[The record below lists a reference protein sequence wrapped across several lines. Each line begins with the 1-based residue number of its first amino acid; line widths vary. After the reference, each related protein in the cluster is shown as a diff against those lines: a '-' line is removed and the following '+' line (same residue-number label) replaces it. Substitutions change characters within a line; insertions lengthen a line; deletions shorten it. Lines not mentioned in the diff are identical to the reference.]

1 MLVALVRER
10 RGYLVDNWMNVAI
23 IVAGFPI
30 LWDYTPLVGLLRQLR
45 LLLMLVLLVQF
56 IPSVRHVLL
65 RNHLGYTLLIA
76 IVITLVSGIVITQVD
91 PAISSI
97 GDGIWFAWVTLT
109 TVGYGDVV
117 PKSTA
122 GRLIGGVLTF
132 LGLVFFSLIS
142 ANIAAFLVRRDVE
155 KVERKE
161 GALGHEIKD
170 LQTQLDRIEQSVERL
185 QVRETDGQR
194 MPRIRKRP

>member
-1 MLVALVRER
+1 M
-10 RGYLVDNWMNVAI
+10 
-23 IVAGFPI
+23 
-30 LWDYTPLVGLLRQLR
+30 
-45 LLLMLVLLVQF
+45 
-56 IPSVRHVLL
+56 
-65 RNHLGYTLLIA
+65 
-76 IVITLVSGIVITQVD
+76 
-91 PAISSI
+91 
-97 GDGIWFAWVTLT
+97 T

-155 KVERKE
+155 GKE
-161 GALGHEIKD
+161 GALGDQIKD
-170 LQTQLDRIEQSVERL
+170 LQAQLDRIEQSVERL